1 MLSVS
6 LACIFVSAPLREDRV
21 TFGSPF
27 LLTVI
32 MRNGKFFCL
41 LGRTVLRVP
50 SLPSVKKLSTHQFN
64 IVVRLKST
72 QC

>member
-21 TFGSPF
+21 TFGSLF
-27 LLTVI
+27 STHSNYEKWKV
-32 MRNGKFFCL
+32 FCL
-41 LGRTVLRVP
+41 LGRTVLLVP